1 MTTPSASH
9 VEDPAPAA
17 SGILSGVTAPGPFS
31 DYQNEIYLKGLFGEL
46 PELPFDWRE
55 IRDAA
60 LAVMTDQAIGYV
72 EGAAGAEDTAAA
84 NREAFRRWK
93 LVPRMLRG
101 IPAARS
107 HQTSILGTSMPAPV
121 MLAPVGVLSIV
132 HPDAEPA
139 VARAAGRLGLPF
151 VVSTASST
159 AMEEVAAAQGPKWY
173 QLYWPAER
181 DLAASFVSRAERA
194 GYAAIV
200 VTLDTWQLGWRPR
213 DLKTAYLPF
222 LQQIG
227 IANYLSDPVFM
238 AVLDPGDA
246 NEAVLKFVRVFNN
259 PTLTWADL
267 AWLREIT
274 SLPIVLKGIQHP
286 DDARR
291 AADAGV
297 QGVICSNHGGRQ
309 VDGALGSL
317 DALPGV
323 VAAAEGMPVL
333 FDSGIRTG
341 ADAAKALA
349 LGASA
354 VLIGRPYVHGL
365 AIGGEEGV
373 YHVLRALLADLD
385 LQVGLAGYASAA
397 DLTPDALVRSEY

>member
-1 MTTPSASH
+1 
-9 VEDPAPAA
+9 
-17 SGILSGVTAPGPFS
+17 VTAPGPFS

-60 LAVMTDQAIGYV
+60 LAVMTEQAIGYV

-84 NREAFRRWK
+84 NREAFKRWK

-121 MLAPVGVLSIV
+121 LLAPVGVLSIV

-139 VARAAGRLGLPF
+139 VARAAAKLGVPF

-159 AMEEVAAAQGPKWY
+159 PMEDVAAAAEGPQWY

-200 VTLDTWQLGWRPR
+200 FTLDTWQLGWRPR

-238 AVLDPGDA
+238 ADLHPGDA

-323 VAAAEGMPVL
+323 VAAAGGMPVL

-365 AIGGEEGV
+365 AIGGEHGV
-373 YHVLRALLADLD
+373 YHVLRGLLADLD

-397 DLTPDALVRSEY
+397 DLTPDALIRSEY

>member
-1 MTTPSASH
+1 M
-9 VEDPAPAA
+9 
-17 SGILSGVTAPGPFS
+17 TAPGPFS
-31 DYQNEIYLKGLFGEL
+31 DFQNEIYLKGLFGEQ
-46 PELPFDWRE
+46 PALPFDWRE
-55 IRDAA
+55 MRDAA
-60 LAVMTDQAIGYV
+60 LAVMTEQAIGYV

-84 NREAFRRWK
+84 NRAAFQHWK

-107 HQTSILGTSMPAPV
+107 HATTILGTAMPAPV

-139 VARAAGRLGLPF
+139 VARAAGRLGVPF

-159 AMEEVAAAQGPKWY
+159 AMEEVAAADGGPKWY
-173 QLYWPAER
+173 QLYWPTER
-181 DLAASFVSRAERA
+181 ELAASFVARAEAA
-194 GYAAIV
+194 GFQAIV

-222 LQQIG
+222 LQSIG
-227 IANYLSDPVFM
+227 IANYVSDPVFT
-238 AVLDPGDA
+238 ADLDPNDPTA
-246 NEAVLKFVRVFNN
+246 AVLKFTRVFNN
-259 PTLTWADL
+259 PTLTWSDL

-274 SLPIVLKGIQHP
+274 SLPIVLKGIQHSG
-286 DDARR
+286 DMRR

-309 VDGALGSL
+309 VDGAVASL
-317 DALPGV
+317 EALPAI
-323 VAAAEGMPVL
+323 VAAADGLPVL

-341 ADAAKALA
+341 ADIAKALA
-349 LGASA
+349 LGAKA

-365 AIGGEEGV
+365 AVAGEEGV
-373 YHVLRALLADLD
+373 HHVLRSLLADLD
-385 LQVGLAGYASAA
+385 LQVGLAGHASVAE
-397 DLTPDALVRSEY
+397 LSPESLIRNPG

>member
-1 MTTPSASH
+1 VA
-9 VEDPAPAA
+9 
-17 SGILSGVTAPGPFS
+17 GVTAPLTPFS
-31 DYQNEIYLKGLFGEL
+31 DFQNEIYLKGLFGEQ
-46 PELPFDWRE
+46 PALPFDWRE
-55 IRDAA
+55 LREAA
-60 LAVMTDQAIGYV
+60 LTVMSEQAIGYV
-72 EGAAGAEDTAAA
+72 EGASGAEDTAAA
-84 NREAFRRWK
+84 NREAFQRWK

-107 HQTSILGTSMPAPV
+107 HATNVLGTAMPAPV

-139 VARAAGRLGLPF
+139 VARAAGRLGVPF

-159 AMEEVAAAQGPKWY
+159 AMEEVAAAGAGPKWY
-173 QLYWPAER
+173 QLYWPTER
-181 DLAASFVSRAERA
+181 ELAASFVSRAEAA
-194 GYAAIV
+194 GFQAIV

-222 LQQIG
+222 LQSIG
-227 IANYLSDPVFM
+227 IANYVSDPVFT
-238 AVLDPGDA
+238 ADLDPGDPNA
-246 NEAVLKFVRVFNN
+246 AVLKFVRVFNN

-286 DDARR
+286 DDMRR

-309 VDGALGSL
+309 VDGAIGSL
-317 DALPGV
+317 EALPGI
-323 VAAAEGMPVL
+323 VAAANGLQVL

-341 ADAAKALA
+341 ADIAKALA
-349 LGASA
+349 LGANA

-365 AIGGEEGV
+365 AVAGEDGV
-373 YHVLRALLADLD
+373 HHVLRSLLADLD
-385 LQVGLAGYASAA
+385 LQVGLAGYASVSE
-397 DLTPDALVRSEY
+397 LSPEALVRNNA